1 MMKMGSTIS
10 EAQRGTR
17 SVLVLAVLAAI
28 GFSSLYY
35 DAATAQPA
43 AEIKAPTPPGGV
55 ELNARSSDYAAGRAA
70 VLGLANQLEQALKE
84 AAAANQETLYSEA
97 KLSTARYFLTIANQK
112 LAKGR
117 AAEASED
124 NAFLYSLLSDAL
136 GQLAAAKK
144 LTSVGEMPGSSG
156 SQVVLREGV
165 FRASGRPTLLIGPM
179 GHAVLQKELSWVPR
193 FGFNV
198 VGADYDLY
206 SSLRMLSGPQEE
218 DASVPGRLKKSW
230 AAINEQGLALAF
242 NPTLHYFPEWASEKY
257 PNEIGHNLGG
267 HYFPFV
273 ITSANAK
280 ALISRYYAALLPPLA
295 NTGGFRVT
303 WLMNEPTYEY
313 RRGREYAERYR
324 AFLKEKYGSIQE
336 LNSRWGSGYESF
348 DQVEVNPEKGARH
361 RFDAATFHHQLVS
374 EWFSWLYAEAK
385 RNDAG
390 LILANKPQAYTVLEP
405 LRGIDHEHQAELF
418 DVVASDSERPP
429 SNVHY
434 AYTWSRP
441 ILLYAFQRS
450 VAPQKALADLEFH
463 FTEKPDLNP
472 SYVYAAL
479 WHGFLNG
486 LRLVNFWTWDPGQ
499 LDPFK
504 AAPAGLRD
512 TVWSQPRAAWSIA
525 RAALDLRRLAP
536 YVYRF
541 SERASLQIY
550 YGKPSVYLSPESR
563 ESIKNTFEAVNGLG
577 LPVGFVTDKMIRE
590 GKLRSDAALI
600 VPRSTFVEKD
610 VLEHIR
616 TYAQR
621 GGTVIL
627 IGNSL
632 TMDEYQ
638 RKHSSEMEVKG
649 KNVTRVG
656 LLSPREL
663 AGVIDQALP
672 ATLQSRVRLRN
683 KGGETAWPV
692 ESRCVEEAAG
702 GTICYV
708 VGLNKARMNCVFKGG
723 KVVKGWADLIS
734 GKSASTNSI
743 VVDPLDVKLVKLV
756 F

>member
-1 MMKMGSTIS
+1 MKTDSTIS
-10 EAQRGTR
+10 EAQRVTR
-17 SVLVLAVLAAI
+17 SAFVLAVLAGI
-28 GFSSLYY
+28 GFSGVYH
-35 DAATAQPA
+35 DAANAQPVA
-43 AEIKAPTPPGGV
+43 DIKTPSRPGGV
-55 ELNARSSDYAAGRAA
+55 ELNAPSSDYAAGRAA
-70 VLGLANQLEQALKE
+70 VVGLANQLEQALKE

-97 KLSTARYFLTIANQK
+97 KLSTARYFLNIANQK

-117 AAEASED
+117 AAEANED

-179 GHAVLQKELSWVPR
+179 GHAVLQKELSWVSR

-198 VGADYDLY
+198 VGADYDIY

-230 AAINEQGLALAF
+230 AAIKDQGLALVF
-242 NPTLHYFPEWASEKY
+242 NPTLHYFPEWASKKY
-257 PNEIGHNLGG
+257 PNEIGFNLGG

-280 ALISRYYAALLPPLA
+280 ALVSRYYAALLPPLA
-295 NTGGFRVT
+295 HTGGFRVT

-313 RRGREYAERYR
+313 RKGRDYAGRYR
-324 AFLKEKYGSIQE
+324 AFLKKKYGSIQE
-336 LNSRWGSGYESF
+336 LNARWDSEYESF
-348 DQVEVNPEKGARH
+348 DQVEVNPGKGTRH

-385 RNDAG
+385 QNDAG

-418 DVVASDSERPP
+418 DVMASDSERPT
-429 SNVHY
+429 SSVHY
-434 AYTWSRP
+434 AYSWSRP

-450 VAPQKALADLEFH
+450 VVPKKALADLEFH
-463 FTEKPDLNP
+463 FGEKPNLNP

-499 LDPFK
+499 LDPSK
-504 AAPAGLRD
+504 AAPAGLQD
-512 TVWSQPRAAWSIA
+512 TVWSQPQAAWATA

-536 YVYRF
+536 YIYRF

-563 ESIKNTFEAVNGLG
+563 ESIKDTFEAVNGLG
-577 LPVGFVTDKMIRE
+577 LPVGFVTDKMIRA
-590 GKLRSDAALI
+590 GKLLSDAALVI
-600 VPRSTFVEKD
+600 PRSTFVEKD

-616 TYAQR
+616 SYAQQ
-621 GGTVIL
+621 GGAVIL
-627 IGNSL
+627 VGNSL
-632 TMDEYQ
+632 TIDEYQ
-638 RKHSSEMEVKG
+638 RKHPGEMEVKG

-656 LLSPREL
+656 LLPLTEL
-663 AGVIDQALP
+663 ASAIDKTVSTIFQA
-672 ATLQSRVRLRN
+672 RFRLRN
-683 KGGETAWPV
+683 KEGNAAWPV
-692 ESRCVEEAAG
+692 ESRCREEAAG
-702 GTICYV
+702 ETICYV
-708 VGLNKARMNCVFKGG
+708 IGLNKTPMDCVFSGRKA
-723 KVVKGWADLIS
+723 VKGWVDLIS
-734 GKSASTNSI
+734 GKSASRNSI
-743 VVDPLDVKLVKLV
+743 VVEPLDVRLVKLV